1 VSLLPLSIATTDYD
15 HFRDFRLGTVRA
27 EGIDPNWLLLGHHEC
42 FARFTANRE
51 FDVSELSFA
60 KFAAQVTREDSD
72 IIGLPV
78 ICSRLFRFSSF
89 YVNRNSGI
97 KTVED
102 LRGKRVGSP
111 EWAHS
116 AAVYMRGWMHNDMGV
131 KLTDVHWYQAG
142 ANAAGREEKVELALP
157 DGVELTRVK
166 DKSLSELLAAGE
178 IDCAIIARPP
188 TCFLEGHPDVVRL
201 FPDFRALEAEYYA
214 RTRVWPIM
222 HIIALRRAILD
233 EHPWVARNLYN
244 AFLESKRRSVER
256 LLDPAVSRYPLP
268 WLASYARDMQAQFGE
283 DPFPYGIDEN
293 RATWEQMA
301 LYTYQQGI
309 AHRQFTPEEIFPRG
323 LMTKVII

>member
-1 VSLLPLSIATTDYD
+1 
-15 HFRDFRLGTVRA
+15 
-27 EGIDPNWLLLGHHEC
+27 
-42 FARFTANRE
+42 
-51 FDVSELSFA
+51 
-60 KFAAQVTREDSD
+60 
-72 IIGLPV
+72 
-78 ICSRLFRFSSF
+78 
-89 YVNRNSGI
+89 
-97 KTVED
+97 
-102 LRGKRVGSP
+102 
-111 EWAHS
+111 
-116 AAVYMRGWMHNDMGV
+116 MHNDMGV

-222 HIIALRRAILD
+222 HIIALRRTILD

-244 AFLESKRRSVER
+244 AFLESKRRSIER

-268 WLASYARDMQAQFGE
+268 WLASYARDMQARFGE
-283 DPFPYGIDEN
+283 DPFPYGIEEN

-301 LYTYQQGI
+301 LFTYQQGI